1 MKQLIHKLVNRSIDW
16 VFRPRNPGLALIK
29 YGASLLVVTW
39 GFNFIGQFFLDDG
52 TRTISLKLATGEGP
66 PMWATFVMYGLGSIL
81 IVGGMVI
88 AAIRAKHDF
97 RKEFRQ
103 RLIVVELRGLHSS
116 PDTPA
121 TNADFGSL
129 TGERVSLP
137 VDFRPLSGASVD
149 PNRMLERIGTISPMI
164 ETLTAGRDKSDVF
177 VAVGGLAAVSGL
189 FLTGM
194 LLDDESHITLY
205 DWERN
210 DKEWRLIE
218 GDDDGK
224 RFHPLD
230 TSALPSNCTEVLLAV
245 AVSYPIDMTA
255 VHSTFPQLPVAK
267 LTAQEVL
274 ADRYWSPEKQQAL
287 VVSFRDSVQELMA
300 RGVQKIHLILAAPSS
315 PTIRMGMA
323 YDKRL
328 MPDLVVYQYERTE
341 SPPYPWGVHMPTHG
355 RVSASIVA
363 VTASN
368 PAEQIA
374 TPQEM

>member
-16 VFRPRNPGLALIK
+16 VFRPRNPGLVLIK
-29 YGASLLVVTW
+29 YGASLLVTTW
-39 GFNFIGQFFLDDG
+39 GLNFIGQFFFSDG
-52 TRTISLKLATGEGP
+52 ARTISLKLATGEGP
-66 PMWATFVMYGLGSIL
+66 PMWASIVMYGLGSIL
-81 IVGGMVI
+81 IIGGLVVI
-88 AAIRAKHDF
+88 AIRTKHDF
-97 RKEFRQ
+97 RKERRQ

-121 TNADFGSL
+121 VNANFGPL
-129 TGERVSLP
+129 AGERVPLP
-137 VDFRPLSGASVD
+137 VDFRPLSGAAVD
-149 PNRMLERIGTISPMI
+149 PNRMLERIGTITPMI

-177 VAVGGLAAVSGL
+177 VAVGGLAAVPGL

-210 DKEWRLIE
+210 YKEWRLIE
-218 GDDDGK
+218 GEDDGK

-245 AVSYPIDMTA
+245 AVSYPIDTAA
-255 VHSTFPQLPVAK
+255 VHSTFPHLPVAK
-267 LTAQEVL
+267 LSAQEVL
-274 ADRYWSPEKQQAL
+274 ADRYWSSEKQQAL

-341 SPPYPWGVHMPTHG
+341 SPPYPWGVLMPTHG
-355 RVSASIVA
+355 RASASIVPVVA
-363 VTASN
+363 PN
-368 PAEQIA
+368 PAQTTV
-374 TPQEM
+374 TP